1 VARASGGNYVP
12 HYRRIL
18 LAVDLAP
25 ESVLVGHRAQEIAT
39 ALGAELGIVHALE
52 PLPLVAPIPP
62 EPVGASLLAGQ
73 AELMEIAREQIGA
86 LARELRVPE
95 ERTQVVLGPIKSQI
109 IRAAVY
115 QKADLLVLGSHER
128 HGLAFLI
135 APIEDAVIHRA
146 PCDVLA
152 VRIPDH

>member
-1 VARASGGNYVP
+1 MR

-25 ESVLVGHRAQEIAT
+25 ESILIGHRARELAT

-52 PLPLVAPIPP
+52 LLPPIAPIPP
-62 EPVGASLLAGQ
+62 EPVGASLVAGQ
-73 AELMEIAREQIGA
+73 AELMKIAGDRIGA
-86 LARELRVPE
+86 LARKLGVPE

-109 IRAAVY
+109 IRAAAH
-115 QKADLLVLGSHER
+115 QRADLLVLGSHER

-135 APIEDAVIHRA
+135 ASIEDAVIHRA